1 MRRVTLAVFFFLAA
15 CDGSPVKPQAI
26 TVYPG
31 DQAARQAFLSS
42 PEGMAVIASFAKNV
56 SRDALDACLNAWIE
70 DFGPASC
77 DVGVA
82 SCPSP
87 EGWGPAKPDH
97 AGLRSFLAECL
108 GG

>member
-15 CDGSPVKPQAI
+15 CDGSNVKPQAI

-56 SRDALDACLNAWIE
+56 SRDALDTCLNAWVE
-70 DFGPASC
+70 DFSPVSSPE
-77 DVGVA
+77 GVA
-82 SCPSP
+82 SSP
-87 EGWGPAKPDH
+87 GTEGWGPAKPDH
-97 AGLRSFLAECL
+97 ADLRSFLAECL
-108 GG
+108 RG